1 MTTYNEQEVM
11 SMMRMAAELTDA
23 EINKY
28 RDSYLALIKEKDS
41 YIKELELQLEDARA
55 LVTSLRREIGELKEV
70 LSQIAMMSGEAD
82 DDAIQSIALTTL
94 EKK

>member
-1 MTTYNEQEVM
+1 MDERKDEEMSKDGCTGGGGYNECSCKSKKYNEQEVM

-28 RDSYLALIKEKDS
+28 RDSYLALIKEKDE
-41 YIKELELQLEDARA
+41 YIKQLELQLEEAR
-55 LVTSLRREIGELKEV
+55 G
-70 LSQIAMMSGEAD
+70 
-82 DDAIQSIALTTL
+82 